1 VRPHIAWYLR
11 WGMML
16 PFVLAAMALVWFA
29 YDKGLEFAGFHRG
42 ETERELEMLHS
53 RVEKLS
59 NENSQLNAKVLKL
72 QQDVKIEQGSG
83 QEAARQIKGLS
94 EENVRLQ
101 EDLSFFQNLT
111 ATRGKQGELSILRLS
126 LEHDK
131 IPGEYRVRMLLA
143 QSGQRVKEFVGG
155 YQLVATFV
163 QNGHK
168 ITLQFP
174 SEQAGHAQFALNFK
188 YYQNSEQNIRLP
200 ADAQLQNVQ
209 VRLFKQDAR
218 EPSVRQSVNLS

>member
-29 YDKGLEFAGFHRG
+29 YDSGLEFAGFHRG
-42 ETERELEMLHS
+42 ETQRELDELHS
-53 RVEKLS
+53 RVSKLAD
-59 NENSQLNAKVLKL
+59 ENSRLNADVLKF
-72 QQDVKIEQGSG
+72 QQEVQIEQGRS
-83 QEAARQIKGLS
+83 QEASRQIKSLS
-94 EENVRLQ
+94 EENARLQ

-111 ATRGKQGELSILRLS
+111 ATRGKEGELSILRLS
-126 LEHDK
+126 LERDK

-163 QNGHK
+163 QNGRK
-168 ITLQFP
+168 LTQQFP
-174 SEQAGHAQFALNFK
+174 FEQSGHAQFPLNFK
-188 YYQNSEQNIRLP
+188 YYQNTEQNIRLP

-218 EPSVRQSVNLS
+218 EPSVRQSVNLT